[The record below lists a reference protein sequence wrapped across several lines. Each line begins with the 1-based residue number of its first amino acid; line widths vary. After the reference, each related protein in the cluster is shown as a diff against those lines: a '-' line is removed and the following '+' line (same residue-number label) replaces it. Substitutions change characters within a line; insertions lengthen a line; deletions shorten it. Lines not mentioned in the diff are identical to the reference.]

1 MRISDWSSDVCS
13 SDLVLFVALS
23 SERQDFHTLADVS
36 GRSTGRAVDEA
47 PRAGER
53 GEHRTVLDRR
63 RERAAVAQLGPQI
76 IRARAVGGQ
85 VFAAGRGDR
94 KSAASGKRVSVRVV
108 IGGRRII
115 KKKKRHRVG

>member
-1 MRISDWSSDVCS
+1 MKQMSSCCFAVS
-13 SDLVLFVALS
+13 IPSPPKEQTRNVYVLFVALS

-53 GEHRTVLDRR
+53 GEHRTVLDRL

-76 IRARAVGGQ
+76 IRSRAVGGQ
-85 VFAAGRGDR
+85 VFAPGRG
-94 KSAASGKRVSVRVV
+94 SGSGTRT
-108 IGGRRII
+108 GGPMPP
-115 KKKKRHRVG
+115 GLTTSG